1 MTTFLSKNSVN
12 LSINTSLNIY
22 FQKLKAKGLVV
33 KLKNISAG
41 IVLSIFTFAV
51 PATGATFDFNQKFIT
66 NAGDEPGNPD
76 LLANLF
82 ETFIASGGTADGF
95 LPLLTTNKS
104 VAIDG
109 DYALIGHLSDDD
121 NGSAYL
127 FDVAT
132 GNLLQKFIAPD

>member
-1 MTTFLSKNSVN
+1 MYL
-12 LSINTSLNIY
+12 
-22 FQKLKAKGLVV
+22 QKLKAKGLLV
-33 KLKNISAG
+33 KLKSISAG
-41 IVLSIFTFAV
+41 IALSIFTFAV
-51 PATGATFDFNQKFIT
+51 PATAATFDFNQQLIANDGT
-66 NAGDEPGNPD
+66 SGNEPGNPD

-82 ETFIASGGTADGF
+82 EQFIASEGTSDGF